1 VIRWCI
7 EIEAL
12 DAISSFPLALTKN
25 SWVEARAKL
34 ERGIATVQKCCTLG
48 ERWRKICFPVSSHA
62 FNPTVP
68 ARVETLIGKSD

>member
-62 FNPTVP
+62 FNPPVP